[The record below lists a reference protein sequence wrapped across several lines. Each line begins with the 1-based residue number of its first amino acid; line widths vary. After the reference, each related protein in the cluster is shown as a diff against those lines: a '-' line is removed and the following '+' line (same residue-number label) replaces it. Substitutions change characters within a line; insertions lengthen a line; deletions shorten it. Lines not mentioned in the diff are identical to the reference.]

1 MASYLEILEAT
12 TLLSETIGNEPWLLL
27 TDAVKTASLVQASL
41 ILDSNFDWFGTIS
54 SENQDLRWPRTGVQ
68 DRVGRTIASD
78 SAPSIIKQATVAL
91 ASYLTQTGGVN
102 VVANNVE
109 SLKVGPIS
117 LSFDSKESV
126 NDQLVP
132 RYVISMLSQLGIY
145 TGPTDGS
152 SAYNV
157 KVLR

>member
-41 ILDSNFDWFGTIS
+41 ILDSNFDWFGNIS

-68 DRVGRTIASD
+68 DRDGRTISSD
-78 SAPSIIKQATVAL
+78 TVPNVIKHAVVAL

-102 VVANNVE
+102 VIANNVE

-117 LSFDSKESV
+117 LSFDSKESI

-132 RYVISMLSQLGIY
+132 RYLISMLSPFGIY

>member
-12 TLLSETIGNEPWLLL
+12 TLLSETVGNEPWLLL

-54 SENQDLRWPRTGVQ
+54 SENQDLRWPREGVK
-68 DRVGRTIASD
+68 DRDSRTVASD
-78 SAPSIIKQATVAL
+78 VIPNIIKHATVAL

-102 VVANNVE
+102 EVANNVE

-132 RYVISMLSQLGIY
+132 RYIISMLSQFGIY
-145 TGPTDGS
+145 TGPADGS

-157 KVLR
+157 AVLR